1 MCYMVLLSTD
11 SPEDLTKRNGP
22 LISFCRE
29 LPPLAEAF
37 QLAYP
42 NKWFV
47 GSRHNCSC
55 GFRHLYI
62 GSVELGFGQPEE
74 WFPEEAEDIEATVSF
89 ITVVRNL
96 LVDGA
101 NVDCIDAWGHESS
114 EANLSGTVAVNL
126 TEMDDLEFR
135 FFENHRFV
143 FTTGII
149 G

>member
-11 SPEDLTKRNGP
+11 SPKDLTECNDS
-22 LISFCRE
+22 LISFSRE
-29 LPPLAEAF
+29 LPPLAEAL
-37 QLAYP
+37 QLSYP

-74 WFPEEAEDIEATVSF
+74 WFPEETEDIEATVCF
-89 ITVVRNL
+89 VNVIRNL
-96 LVDGA
+96 LADGA
-101 NVDCIDAWGHESS
+101 SVDCIDAWGHESS
-114 EANLSGTVAVNL
+114 HANLSGTVAVDL
-126 TEMDDLEFR
+126 SGMGVLEFR

-143 FTTGII
+143 FTTSNI